1 MNREEK
7 YILTSQSRGLNLDD
21 LDLGMGSIQCS
32 FRSFLFGSYFFKSC
46 VKNMNVTHK
55 LS

>member
-7 YILTSQSRGLNLDD
+7 YILTSQSEGLNLDD
-21 LDLGMGSIQCS
+21 LDLGMGSTHCS

-46 VKNMNVTHK
+46 FKNMNVTHK
-55 LS
+55 HS